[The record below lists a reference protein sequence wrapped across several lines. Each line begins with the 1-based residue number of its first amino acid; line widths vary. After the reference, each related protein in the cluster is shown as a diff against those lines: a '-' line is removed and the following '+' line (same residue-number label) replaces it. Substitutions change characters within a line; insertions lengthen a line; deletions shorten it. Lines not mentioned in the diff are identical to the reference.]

1 MGDAARTRGRLDG
14 ALELEGSSMIPCMK
28 CGQAVATHHL
38 THITQEG
45 QQTTLHLCAACAQQN
60 QLIQAAGAGLN
71 IPHILKVLIGAHVG
85 AWSDELSRLA
95 CPSCGIKYMEFRSAG
110 RLGCSHDYDV
120 FRAGL
125 THLLEKIHRATR
137 HQGKSPRHRRL
148 AQERHWELLKLRQA
162 LREAVER
169 EEYERAAELRD
180 RIREREAQ
188 A

>member
-1 MGDAARTRGRLDG
+1 
-14 ALELEGSSMIPCMK
+14 
-28 CGQAVATHHL
+28 
-38 THITQEG
+38 
-45 QQTTLHLCAACAQQN
+45 
-60 QLIQAAGAGLN
+60 
-71 IPHILKVLIGAHVG
+71 
-85 AWSDELSRLA
+85 
-95 CPSCGIKYMEFRSAG
+95 MEFRSAG